1 MKKVLIVAVNVNHQV
16 DFEDHVEELQ
26 NLVLAC
32 DLEIVQRMVQ
42 NVDKINPRYYLGSG
56 KVQELSTIVEE
67 EEIELVIFNHELSPT
82 QLRNLSEMMDVELWD
97 RTTLI
102 LEIFKRRAQTKEA
115 KLQVDIAKMKYMLP
129 RLIGLTTNYDR
140 QQGGAGTFN
149 RGAGEKQI
157 SLDKRKLEKRI
168 HELNK
173 ELESVV
179 KKRDTQRKRRQK
191 SGLPL
196 IAFVGYTNAGKS
208 SLMNYFIEHYSNQSE
223 KIVLEKDMLF
233 ATLETSVRRMELKG
247 KGFLVSDTVGF
258 ISQLP
263 HDLIKAFRSTLEEVK
278 QADLL
283 IHLVD
288 ISNPNY
294 MSHIQVTEETLK
306 QLEVQNKDTIL
317 VYNKIDL
324 MDEEYKNKEGVCY
337 ISTKD
342 GLGMEEFIDEI
353 EKKILQD
360 YIQVKLLIPYS
371 QSQLVNYFKE
381 NSDVQQMLQ
390 QDDGVLIET
399 ICKHKDYQKYK
410 EYLLLEDKSVI

>member
-16 DFEDHVEELQ
+16 DFEDRVEELQ

-32 DLEIVQRMVQ
+32 DLEIVQHMVQ

-223 KIVLEKDMLF
+223 KVVLEKDMLF

>member
-16 DFEDHVEELQ
+16 DFEDQVEELR

-32 DLEIVQRMVQ
+32 DLEIVHRVVQ
-42 NVDKINPRYYLGSG
+42 NVDKINSRYYLGSG
-56 KVQELSTIVEE
+56 KVQELSTIVDE
-67 EEIELVIFNHELSPT
+67 EEIDIVIFNHELSPT

-129 RLIGLTTNYDR
+129 RLIGLNTNYDR

-173 ELESVV
+173 ELENVV
-179 KKRDTQRKRRQK
+179 KKRDTQRKRRKK

-223 KIVLEKDMLF
+223 KVVLEKDMLF

-247 KGFLVSDTVGF
+247 KEFLVSDTVGF

-294 MSHIQVTEETLK
+294 RSHIQVTEETLK
-306 QLEVQNKDTIL
+306 QLEVQNKDTLL
-317 VYNKIDL
+317 VFNKIDL
-324 MDEEYKNKEGVCY
+324 MDEEYKNKEGICY
-337 ISTKD
+337 ISTKE
-342 GLGMEEFIDEI
+342 GLGMEEFMDEI
-353 EKKILQD
+353 EKKIVKD
-360 YIQVKLLIPYS
+360 YIQVKLLIPYN

-381 NSDVQQMLQ
+381 NSDVQQMIQ
-390 QDDGVLIET
+390 QEEGILIDT
-399 ICKHKDYQKYK
+399 ICKNKDYQKYK
-410 EYLLLEDKSVI
+410 EYLLLEDKSVM